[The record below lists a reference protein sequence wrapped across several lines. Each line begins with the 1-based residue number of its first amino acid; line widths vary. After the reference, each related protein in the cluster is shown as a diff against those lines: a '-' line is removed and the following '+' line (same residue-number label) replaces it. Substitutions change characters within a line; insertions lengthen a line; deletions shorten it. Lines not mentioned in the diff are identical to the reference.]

1 MSVEPSESEGF
12 ILSSDIELR
21 GERSS
26 QKSSQGRF
34 LIKLELQGL
43 RHLDILVGIKRL
55 PGPFQE

>member
-1 MSVEPSESEGF
+1 MEPYESEGF
-12 ILSSDIELR
+12 MLLSEIELR

-26 QKSSQGRF
+26 QKSSQGRS